1 MTRSR
6 TGLLI
11 ATLAVAGAAA
21 CSTMNRT
28 YESGGEV
35 DLSLATPAELG
46 SDETTLLQQMSDAN
60 IVGHLLTVDSLEITL
75 SDTALRHVKSDD
87 VGAFAKMMHLA
98 HTDDENALKDIASS
112 AGLVPTIDVSKLRSS
127 HVAAGLDSVRK
138 TSDITKDQQFI
149 RAQIELHQHA
159 LAELNVLQSVPR
171 NSALRNHIADMIP
184 VVRDHLARAM
194 ALAKPLGVR

>member
-1 MTRSR
+1 MTRSQSR
-6 TGLLI
+6 LLVV
-11 ATLAVAGAAA
+11 ALAVAGVAA
-21 CSTMNRT
+21 CSTMNRS
-28 YESGGEV
+28 YMSGGDV

-46 SDETTLLQQMSDAN
+46 GDEVTLLSQMSDAN

-75 SDTALRHVKSDD
+75 SDTALRHVKTDD
-87 VGAFAKMMHLA
+87 VVAFAKMMHLA
-98 HTDDENALKDIASS
+98 HMQDENALRNIASS

-159 LAELNVLQSVPR
+159 RAELNVLQSVPQ
-171 NSALRNHIADMIP
+171 NAALRAHVADMIP